1 MQEQRLA
8 QPSFV
13 HEVRD
18 LTREDL
24 ELLKVP
30 RASQALAF
38 PAKLRD
44 SHHRIARLVA
54 AGLRTK
60 DIAERTGYAQN
71 RISTLCQS
79 PAMQELVARYR
90 EKVEESFVDSI
101 DAYYETATNNML
113 AAERQIADRLDE
125 ADAEGETLP
134 MRDLIAISRDAA
146 DRFGYGKK
154 ATNVNINVDFAAQL
168 ERAIARSGKTI
179 DSQAVPIAPATRPQ
193 QSAKPVAELGVLAP
207 RTPPV
212 AAEPQAA
219 FRRRA

>member
-1 MQEQRLA
+1 MQR
-8 QPSFV
+8 QPVAEPKFV
-13 HEVRD
+13 TEVRD

-24 ELLKVP
+24 GTLREA
-30 RASQALAF
+30 RASTALAF

-54 AGLRTK
+54 AGIRQK
-60 DIAERTGYAQN
+60 DIAERTGYAPN
-71 RISTLCQS
+71 RISIICQS
-79 PAMQELVARYR
+79 PAMQELIARYR
-90 EKVEESFVDSI
+90 EKIDDAFVDSI

-154 ATNVNINVDFAAQL
+154 ATNVNVNIDFAAQL
-168 ERAIARSGKTI
+168 ERAIQRSGKTI
-179 DSQAVPIAPATRPQ
+179 DVSPQ
-193 QSAKPVAELGVLAP
+193 VGTLLPVKPHQPVAKPVVEQAS
-207 RTPPV
+207 PP
-212 AAEPQAA
+212 ATI
-219 FRRRA
+219 RRRA